1 VAEEGVRRLA
11 NLLGDNHLK
20 LLIDPPPPPSLE
32 EEEKEEEKDH
42 QHQQQQQQEEEE
54 EISLT
59 LPLERFKTWL
69 LAGIFFQR
77 SENYSSSTK

>member
-1 VAEEGVRRLA
+1 MRRLA

-32 EEEKEEEKDH
+32 EEEKEEEKENSIN
-42 QHQQQQQQEEEE
+42 QEQEEQQQEEK

-77 SENYSSSTK
+77 SENHSSSTK